1 MISQV
6 QGEFQAKEPQL
17 QQYLAKLKELIRK
30 FEECTM
36 EYFSREQH
44 ARADLL
50 SKLASTTTMAN
61 NKPVI
66 QEIIEEP
73 SISPAFPF
81 SICSTEQGKDWQ
93 QPILEYLAMGK
104 LPKEEKEAKAM
115 KQMVS
120 FYTIMAGELYR

>member
-1 MISQV
+1 M
-6 QGEFQAKEPQL
+6 
-17 QQYLAKLKELIRK
+17 QQHLAKLKELIRK
-30 FEECTM
+30 FEESTM

-66 QEIIEEP
+66 QEIIEEL

-81 SICSTEQGKDWQ
+81 PQSREKTGNSPSWSIWPWES
-93 QPILEYLAMGK
+93 YLKKKRK
-104 LPKEEKEAKAM
+104 L
-115 KQMVS
+115 KQ
-120 FYTIMAGELYR
+120 